1 VADRSVT
8 DEEPGRLLGPAGV
21 SDSASDSGDSAA
33 FADFADFADFAP
45 EGSVDTRASFVDRL
59 VDGLR
64 SALVGSAGPAETLAS
79 ASPEGLFELAS
90 VLLEALDDAPLSESE
105 SPVSAAATPA
115 PLAIA
120 TPTPAAIAN
129 PLTLATYFTRSIDRI
144 PSAQRM

>member
-1 VADRSVT
+1 V
-8 DEEPGRLLGPAGV
+8 
-21 SDSASDSGDSAA
+21 
-33 FADFADFADFAP
+33 DFADFAP

-79 ASPEGLFELAS
+79 ASPEGLFEPAS

-120 TPTPAAIAN
+120 TPTPTPAAIAN
-129 PLTLATYFTRSIDRI
+129 PLTLATYFTRSIDTI